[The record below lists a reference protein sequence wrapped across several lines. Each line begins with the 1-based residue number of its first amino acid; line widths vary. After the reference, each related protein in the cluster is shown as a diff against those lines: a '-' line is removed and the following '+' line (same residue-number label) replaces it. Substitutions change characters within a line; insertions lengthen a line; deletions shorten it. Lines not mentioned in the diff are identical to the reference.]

1 MPQAPSSHPTEGQN
15 IRTTETWNNRTN
27 RNNSKKNNY
36 LWEEDQNGHIFV
48 TVPLTYLK

>member
-27 RNNSKKNNY
+27 RNNSKKITIY
-36 LWEEDQNGHIFV
+36 GKRTKMAISL
-48 TVPLTYLK
+48 